1 MTSESGIANL
11 SGSFRWK
18 LTIGLFAAISL
29 DTIIQLAWKT
39 TVLETPADVSPWA
52 AFGFV
57 FANPL
62 FLAMIA
68 LMTLQ
73 FLNWLWVLA
82 QADLSYAKPAAALSY
97 ASVPVMS
104 ALLLDEPVDSLEIA
118 GLACV
123 IAGVWFISRTSP
135 LSRQEPGRP

>member
-1 MTSESGIANL
+1 
-11 SGSFRWK
+11 
-18 LTIGLFAAISL
+18 
-29 DTIIQLAWKT
+29 
-39 TVLETPADVSPWA
+39 
-52 AFGFV
+52 
-57 FANPL
+57 
-62 FLAMIA
+62 MIA

-123 IAGVWFISRTSP
+123 ITGVWFISRTSP